1 MKLKSV
7 LYFGSYDG
15 NYSRNRII
23 KKGLIAN
30 GFNVVDN
37 QASGRLP
44 IRYFKLAIR
53 FFKCQNKISAI
64 IVGFPGHY
72 DVLLAF
78 ILGKLF
84 GKKVFYDIFASTYE
98 TYVMDR
104 ELIKKNSLRAKFFYF
119 IDWVSI
125 KIADYVIVD
134 TIAHGKFYS
143 QFYGSNLQKQIVVY
157 IGSDTDYFYPRK
169 AREETDVLFYGSY
182 QPLQGVDM
190 IIKAAS
196 KLPKVKFKLIGE
208 GQTRRSAESQ
218 AKSLKL
224 KNVEFADWFPM
235 EKLAE
240 EISKAKICLGI
251 FGTTQ
256 KASVVIP
263 NKVYDYLASAKPV
276 ITSKTDASKELFKNG
291 ENAILIPAGNYS
303 TLAIAI
309 NNLTRDSKKRQ
320 ELSAIGYAYFK
331 DALEAKSA
339 VNYLI
344 SELMSI

>member
-1 MKLKSV
+1 MKLKNV

-196 KLPKVKFKLIGE
+196 KLPKVK
-208 GQTRRSAESQ
+208 
-218 AKSLKL
+218 L
-224 KNVEFADWFPM
+224 KNVEFVDWLPIK
-235 EKLAE
+235 KLAE

-331 DALEAKSA
+331 DALEAKST